1 MNVTT
6 VTKTS
11 LMKQSSLKKSYQA
24 LIKALGR
31 GAKGS
36 RSLTLEEST
45 FLITGFYDG
54 YGTRA
59 QLATSL
65 MLMRVRGETI
75 DEIAGVTLGIQST
88 ISPEWK
94 TIDASIDWPCYAG
107 KRDMLPWLLLTAK
120 VLAKEGER
128 VLLHG
133 DPHSLPHR
141 LHIARYV
148 ASLGIPIVSSSSD
161 AKSALD
167 RVGICYLDADHL
179 TPLVSVFRSLHQEL
193 GLRSL
198 FQTAIRCVNP
208 ASAPVS
214 LRSYF
219 HPGLDTVHAK
229 VAKSVAL
236 FNPESKAVRV
246 GIFKGVQ
253 GETEVNPRIATEI
266 TIVTGNIQQ
275 GFVLPTLLEGMIGI
289 TKFTSQLETEQKQ
302 MAELF
307 LSVWQRGELISH
319 NELISDTQRVTQLA
333 IASVLSSLSAI
344 YLIKERCQCPKV
356 ANQLALKAWNDRESK
371 LIDLAKNP
379 VLEER

>member
-1 MNVTT
+1 MTNTN
-6 VTKTS
+6 
-11 LMKQSSLKKSYQA
+11 LMKQSSMKKSYQA
-24 LIKALGR
+24 LVKALGR

-75 DEIAGVTLGIQST
+75 DEIVGVTLGIQST
-88 ISPEWK
+88 ISSEWQ

-107 KRDMLPWLLLTAK
+107 KRDMLPWLLLAAK

-133 DPHSLPHR
+133 DPHSLSHR

-148 ASLGIPIVSSSSD
+148 ASLGIPVVSSPKE

-167 RVGICYLDADHL
+167 RVGICYLDAEHL
-179 TPLVSVFRSLHQEL
+179 TPLVLAFRSLHQEL

-219 HPGLDTVHAK
+219 HLGLDKVHAK
-229 VAKSVAL
+229 VARSIAV

-246 GIFKGVQ
+246 GVFKGVQ

-266 TIVTGNIQQ
+266 IIVTGNSQQ
-275 GFVLPTLLEGMIGI
+275 GFVLPTLLEGVIGI

-302 MAELF
+302 IAELF
-307 LSVWQRGELISH
+307 LSVWQRGELVSH
-319 NELISDTQRVTQLA
+319 NELIPDTQRVTQLA
-333 IASVLSSLSAI
+333 ITSVLSSLSAI
-344 YLIKERCQCPKV
+344 YLIKGCCQCPQV
-356 ANQLALKAWNDRESK
+356 ANQLALKAWNNRENK
-371 LIDLAKNP
+371 LIELVKNP

>member
-1 MNVTT
+1 MHGTIMTN
-6 VTKTS
+6 TS
-11 LMKQSSLKKSYQA
+11 MMKKSYQA
-24 LIKALGR
+24 LVKALGR
-31 GAKGS
+31 GTKGS

-54 YGTRA
+54 YGTRS

-65 MLMRVRGETI
+65 MLMRVRGETT

-94 TIDASIDWPCYAG
+94 TIGASIDWPCYAG
-107 KRDMLPWLLLTAK
+107 KRDMLPWLLLAAK

-133 DPHSLPHR
+133 DPHSLSHR

-148 ASLGIPIVSSSSD
+148 ALLGIPVVSSPKE

-167 RVGICYLDADHL
+167 GAGICYLDADHL
-179 TPLVSVFRSLHQEL
+179 TPLVSLFRSLHQEL

-208 ASAPVS
+208 AFAPVS

-219 HPGLDTVHAK
+219 HLGLDTVHAK

-266 TIVTGNIQQ
+266 TIVTGNSQQ
-275 GFVLPTLLEGMIGI
+275 GFVLPTLLEGVIGI
-289 TKFTSQLETEQKQ
+289 TKFTSQLETEQI
-302 MAELF
+302 AELF

-319 NELISDTQRVTQLA
+319 NELIPDTQRVTQLA

-344 YLIKERCQCPKV
+344 YLIKGRCQCPKV
-356 ANQLALKAWNDRESK
+356 ATQLALKAWNDRENK
-371 LIDLAKNP
+371 LIELAKNP
-379 VLEER
+379 LLEER

>member
-1 MNVTT
+1 M
-6 VTKTS
+6 
-11 LMKQSSLKKSYQA
+11 KKSYQA
-24 LIKALGR
+24 LVKALGR
-31 GAKGS
+31 GVKGS
-36 RSLTLEEST
+36 RSLTLEESK
-45 FLITGFYDG
+45 FLVTGFYDG

-107 KRDMLPWLLLTAK
+107 KRDMLPWLLLAAK

-133 DPHSLPHR
+133 DPHSLSHR

-148 ASLGIPIVSSSSD
+148 ASLGIPVVSSAKE

-167 RVGICYLDADHL
+167 SAGICYLDADHL

-219 HPGLDTVHAK
+219 HPGLDKVHVK
-229 VAKSVAL
+229 VARSIAL
-236 FNPESKAVRV
+236 FSPESKEIRV

-253 GETEVNPRIATEI
+253 GETEVNPRIATELS
-266 TIVTGNIQQ
+266 IVTDHGQE
-275 GFVLPTLLEGMIGI
+275 GFVIPTLLEGVIGI
-289 TKFTSQLETEQKQ
+289 TKFTSQLEIDQKQ
-302 MAELF
+302 IAELF
-307 LSVWQRGELISH
+307 ISIWQRGELISH
-319 NELISDTQRVTQLA
+319 DELIPDTQRVTQLA

-344 YLIKERCQCPKV
+344 YLIKGRCQRTKV
-356 ANQLALKAWNDRESK
+356 ATQLALKAWKNRENK
-371 LIDLAKNP
+371 LKGLVKKP